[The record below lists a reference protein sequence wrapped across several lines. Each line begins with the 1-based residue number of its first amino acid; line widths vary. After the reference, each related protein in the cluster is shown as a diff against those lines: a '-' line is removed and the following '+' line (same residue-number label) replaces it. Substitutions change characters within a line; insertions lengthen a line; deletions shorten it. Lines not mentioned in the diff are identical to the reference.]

1 MNVCIGPDAMIQ
13 CGKFAPDALF
23 MWEGPVLV
31 FEGSTLGKQEYH
43 ENFDLMN
50 GLICGW
56 IYNLIA
62 VLGTGR

>member
-1 MNVCIGPDAMIQ
+1 MLQ
-13 CGKFAPDALF
+13 CGKFGPDALF

-31 FEGSTLGKQEYH
+31 SDGGTLGKQEYH

-50 GLICGW
+50 GLICRW

-62 VLGTGR
+62 VLGSGR